1 MHSHL
6 SSCFS
11 ILFWIQSAACVLH
24 VHWNSNA
31 PCCAM
36 CIRSCGFSSDQCIHL
51 LYTIGTLRILI
62 STISTSLLFMITLV
76 IYLMVLAR
84 ADQKALIYNDNWIY
98 KEDDCHFNFTMGNY
112 LFAKGCSITPV
123 LFALYQDLRSLLH
136 KGRFR
141 MDKCSWLPGM
151 SGMQGVK
158 RIGQM
163 WVPWS
168 QLCTFIL

>member
-1 MHSHL
+1 MHL
-6 SSCFS
+6 SSKS
-11 ILFWIQSAACVLH
+11 LILHSPMSCVLH

-36 CIRSCGFSSDQCIHL
+36 CMHSCGFSSDQCIHL

-98 KEDDCHFNFTMGNY
+98 KEDDCHFYFTMGNY
-112 LFAKGCSITPV
+112 LLAKGCSIRPV
-123 LFALYQDLRSLLH
+123 LLALYQNLCFLLLFFLLYYM
-136 KGRFR
+136 KA
-141 MDKCSWLPGM
+141 S
-151 SGMQGVK
+151 SGWTSAHGY
-158 RIGQM
+158 
-163 WVPWS
+163 
-168 QLCTFIL
+168 LECLEC